1 MDERP
6 LPSHSTANRL
16 PGRPTPGTNLADIL
30 ERVLDKG
37 IVIAGDIRV
46 NLLDI
51 ELLTIK
57 IRLLVASVDKA
68 REIGI
73 DWWEHDPSLSSGRPD
88 PADDRHELEEE
99 NRQLRERVEAEV
111 GEALE
116 VVPPRVREVLVE
128 HDLAGPRGPGHN
140 PAPWLG
146 EQRDPGDL
154 TTIDDPATLQQIRQL
169 LSLP

>member
-1 MDERP
+1 M
-6 LPSHSTANRL
+6 SAMTTGGMAV
-16 PGRPTPGTNLADIL
+16 PGRARQPVEGGAQSSSLADIL

-99 NRQLRERVEAEV
+99 NRQLRERVR
-111 GEALE
+111 ALE
-116 VVPPRVREVLVE
+116 SRGPARRVRPSEE
-128 HDLAGPRGPGHN
+128 RPRAREPRRAGDG
-140 PAPWLG
+140 
-146 EQRDPGDL
+146 
-154 TTIDDPATLQQIRQL
+154 
-169 LSLP
+169 